1 MNTLQINTL
10 VNKCTLLKWVFRG
23 IYPRD
28 KLPKRL
34 TKRSKSSTYIV
45 NLDKQGQEGSHWI
58 AIYVPQ
64 NKDYIKYF
72 DSRGLPPSAI
82 DIKQF
87 LCRRKYF
94 QFNNQRLQSSYITT
108 CGQYCLFYLCSRVH
122 GIKPYDIISI
132 FNPNDFIFND
142 YFVNRVI
149 EGIFNSKLKVY
160 DIEFITSLFKRQW
173 LEQY

>member
-10 VNKCTLLKWVFRG
+10 IKKWSLLKRVFRG

-34 TKRSKSSTYIV
+34 PKKSKQSAYIV

-64 NKDYIKYF
+64 NKDYIEYF
-72 DSRGLPPSAI
+72 DSRGFPPSTN

-87 LCRRKYF
+87 VRRRKYF
-94 QFNNQRLQSSYITT
+94 QFNNQRL
-108 CGQYCLFYLCSRVH
+108 
-122 GIKPYDIISI
+122 
-132 FNPNDFIFND
+132 
-142 YFVNRVI
+142 
-149 EGIFNSKLKVY
+149 
-160 DIEFITSLFKRQW
+160 
-173 LEQY
+173 